1 MRTTLDIDRTLL
13 ETAKGLALKKT
24 KAATV
29 NEALQAYIRLKK
41 LEGLLA
47 LEGKIQIDDDW
58 AKLERRELEAQ
69 RRAFRRRR

>member
-58 AKLERRELEAQ
+58 AKLERRELEEQ
-69 RRAFRRRR
+69 KRAFRRRR

>member
-1 MRTTLDIDRTLL
+1 MPINRTLL
-13 ETAKGLALKKT
+13 ETAKGLAQEKT

-47 LEGKIQIDDDW
+47 LGSNFCVDATTRSDVI
-58 AKLERRELEAQ
+58 
-69 RRAFRRRR
+69 